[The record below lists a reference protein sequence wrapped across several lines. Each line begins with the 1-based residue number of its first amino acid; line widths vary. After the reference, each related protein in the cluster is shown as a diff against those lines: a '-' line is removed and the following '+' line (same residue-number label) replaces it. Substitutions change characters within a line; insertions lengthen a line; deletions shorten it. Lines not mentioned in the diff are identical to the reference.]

1 MPIWQLRNLLAQ
13 NFEEIMNTIKLSK
26 STIGF
31 LEPSTLPF
39 YSEGKWLSSSSS
51 VDVINPAT
59 TAKIANVALASPE
72 DINQSIDGAVT
83 AFKSWSK
90 QSVEFR
96 SACLKKLAE
105 LITRDEQ
112 VLAELECIDVGK
124 PISAA
129 LGFDVPFAA
138 DCFSYFAGVSQNYEY
153 ITDNNLE
160 TTDSHVV
167 KLPYG
172 VAGFVF
178 PWNFP
183 LTLCAWGIAPAL
195 AAGNT
200 VVIKPAS
207 ETPLSSLYLAK
218 LCQEAGFPSGVVN
231 VLPGTGAV
239 AGEALISSKKIKLM
253 SFTGSTA
260 VGKHVGEV
268 CGRNLVPAKLELGG
282 KGAAIVCR
290 DADVDHSVESLAGAV
305 TLNAGQVC
313 CTASRWYIHEDIYD
327 EFVEKAIATFNATV
341 VLDGTHPESEMGPI
355 CTEKQMNQVLNCI
368 DESKNQGAEILCGG
382 NRLTEGDY
390 ANGYFIEPTLL
401 EGSDQ
406 NTWAQEEIFG
416 PVAYLLKFT
425 DEDEVIERANENPYG
440 LSNSVWT
447 TDTDKAVNLAHRLVG
462 GNTWINAHNVFEYG
476 LNYGACNQ
484 SGCGGGVNSV
494 ATFEGYLRHQS
505 IASVR

>member
-1 MPIWQLRNLLAQ
+1 
-13 NFEEIMNTIKLSK
+13 MNKANLSK
-26 STIGF
+26 STLDF
-31 LEPSTLPF
+31 LEPSALPF
-39 YSEGKWLSSSSS
+39 YSNGQWLASTTNI
-51 VDVINPAT
+51 DVIDPAT
-59 TAKIANVALASPE
+59 TQNIASIALASSN
-72 DINQSIDGAVT
+72 DINNAVDNAT
-83 AFKSWSK
+83 IAFKTWSSE
-90 QSVEFR
+90 SVEFR
-96 SACLKKLAE
+96 TSCLTKLAE
-105 LITRDEQ
+105 LITRDAQ
-112 VLAELECIDVGK
+112 ILAELECIDVGK

-138 DCFSYFAGVSQNYEY
+138 DCFSYFADVARNYQY
-153 ITDNNLE
+153 ISDNNLT
-160 TTDSHVV
+160 TTDSHVA

-218 LCQEAGFPSGVVN
+218 LCDEAGFPAGVVN
-231 VLPGTGAV
+231 MLPGTGAD
-239 AGEALISSKKIKLM
+239 AGEALISNKKIKLM

-260 VGKHVGEV
+260 VGRHVGEV

-282 KGAAIVCR
+282 KGAAIICK
-290 DADVDHSVESLAGAV
+290 DSDIDLAVESLCGAV

-313 CTASRWYIHEDIYD
+313 CTASRWYIHADIYD
-327 EFVEKAIATFNATV
+327 QFVEKAIATFNATK
-341 VLDGTHPESEMGPI
+341 VLNGTHPDAEMGPI
-355 CTEKQMNQVLNCI
+355 CTEKQLERVLHCI
-368 DESKNQGAEILCGG
+368 NDAKKQGADVLCGG
-382 NRLTEGDY
+382 NRLTTGDY
-390 ANGYFIEPTLL
+390 AKGYFVEPTLL
-401 EGSDQ
+401 AGSDD

-416 PVAYLLKFT
+416 PVAFLLKFT
-425 DEDEVIERANENPYG
+425 DEDEVIDRANQNSYG
-440 LSNSVWT
+440 LANSIWT
-447 TDTDKAVNLAHRLVG
+447 TEQDKAIKLAHKLVG

>member
-1 MPIWQLRNLLAQ
+1 MKTT
-13 NFEEIMNTIKLSK
+13 ELSQ
-26 STIGF
+26 STLDF
-31 LEPSTLPF
+31 LEPTQLPF
-39 YSEGKWLSSSSS
+39 YQNGSWVNSSST
-51 VDVINPAT
+51 VEVINPAT
-59 TAKIANVALASPE
+59 TQQIATIALATAN
-72 DINQSIDGAVT
+72 DINESVDKAAI
-83 AFKSWSK
+83 AFKTWSTE
-90 QSVEFR
+90 SVEYR
-96 SACLKKLAE
+96 ATCLRKLAN
-105 LITRDEQ
+105 LITRDA
-112 VLAELECIDVGK
+112 LIFADLECIDVGK

-138 DCFSYFAGVSQNYEY
+138 DCFTYFADVAQEYQYVS
-153 ITDNNLE
+153 DNNLT

-167 KLPYG
+167 KIPYG

-200 VVIKPAS
+200 VVVKPAS
-207 ETPLSSLYLAK
+207 ETPLSTLFLAK
-218 LCQEAGFPSGVVN
+218 LCQEAGFPAGVVN
-231 VLPGTGAV
+231 VLPGTGDE
-239 AGEALISSKKIKLM
+239 AGEALISNTNIKLM

-260 VGKHVGEV
+260 VGRHVGEV

-282 KGAAIVCR
+282 KGAAIICS
-290 DADVDHSVESLAGAV
+290 DSDVDLAVEGLCGAV

-327 EFVEKAIATFNATV
+327 QFVEKAIATFNATKV
-341 VLDGTHPESEMGPI
+341 HNGANPDAEMGPI
-355 CTEKQMNQVLNCI
+355 CTEKQLNRVLHCI
-368 DESKNQGAEILCGG
+368 DDAQKQGATILCGG

-390 ANGYFIEPTLL
+390 KNGYFIEPTLL
-401 EGSDQ
+401 AGSDDNQ
-406 NTWAQEEIFG
+406 WAQEEIFG
-416 PVAYLLKFT
+416 PVAFLLKFN
-425 DEDEVIERANENPYG
+425 DEDEVIDRANKNNYG
-440 LSNSVWT
+440 LANSIWT
-447 TDTDKAVNLAHRLVG
+447 KDSDKAIKLAHKLVG

-505 IASVR
+505 IASIR

>member
-1 MPIWQLRNLLAQ
+1 MTKA
-13 NFEEIMNTIKLSK
+13 KLSK
-26 STIGF
+26 STLDF
-31 LEPSTLPF
+31 LEPMQLPF
-39 YSEGKWLSSSSS
+39 FSNGDWQTSAQAI
-51 VDVINPAT
+51 DVIDPAT
-59 TAKIANVALASPE
+59 SEKIASVSLASAR
-72 DINQSIDGAVT
+72 DIDQAIDSAANAFTAWSTQSIT
-83 AFKSWSK
+83 L
-90 QSVEFR
+90 R
-96 SACLKKLAE
+96 TRCLRNLAQ
-105 LITRDEQ
+105 LIQRDEQ
-112 VLAELECIDVGK
+112 ILAELECIDVGK

-129 LGFDVPFAA
+129 LEFDVPFAA
-138 DCFSYFAGVSQNYEY
+138 DCFSYFANVAEDFEY
-153 ITDNNLE
+153 TSNNNLT

-200 VVIKPAS
+200 VVVKPAS

-218 LCQEAGFPSGVVN
+218 LCQEAGFPAGVVN
-231 VLPGTGAV
+231 ILPGQGSV
-239 AGEALISSKKIKLM
+239 AGEALISSQKIKLM

-260 VGKHVGEV
+260 VGKHVAEV

-282 KGAAIVCR
+282 KGAAIVCN
-290 DADVDHSVESLAGAV
+290 DANVDHAVENLSGAV

-313 CTASRWYIHEDIYD
+313 CTASRWYIHEDIYQ
-327 EFVEKAIATFNATV
+327 EFVDKAKAKYQSTK
-341 VLDGTHPESEMGPI
+341 VLNGAHPEAEMGPI
-355 CTEKQMNQVLNCI
+355 CTEKQLSQVLNCI
-368 DESKNQGAEILCGG
+368 KEAKEQGAKVLCGG
-382 NRLTEGDY
+382 NRITHGEY

-401 EGSDQ
+401 AGSDD

-416 PVAYLLKFT
+416 PVAFLLKFS
-425 DEDEVIERANENPYG
+425 DEDEVINRANQNPYG
-440 LSNSVWT
+440 LANSVWT
-447 TDTDKAVNLAHRLVG
+447 TDSDKAIKLAHSLVG
-462 GNTWINAHNVFEYG
+462 GNSWINAHNVFEYG

>member
-1 MPIWQLRNLLAQ
+1 MKTTQLNK
-13 NFEEIMNTIKLSK
+13 NTLD
-26 STIGF
+26 F
-31 LEPSTLPF
+31 LEPAQLPF
-39 YSEGKWLSSSSS
+39 YLNGEWVTSSST
-51 VDVINPAT
+51 VGVIDPAT
-59 TAKIANVALASPE
+59 TQQVATVALATAN
-72 DINQSIDGAVT
+72 DINESVDKAAV
-83 AFKSWSK
+83 AFKTWSAET
-90 QSVEFR
+90 VEFR
-96 SACLKKLAE
+96 TSCLRKLAE
-105 LITRDEQ
+105 LINRDAQ

-138 DCFSYFAGVSQNYEY
+138 DCFSYFADVAQNYQY
-153 ITDNNLE
+153 VSDNNLT

-200 VVIKPAS
+200 VVVKPAS
-207 ETPLSSLYLAK
+207 ETPLSTLYLAK
-218 LCQEAGFPSGVVN
+218 LCQEAGFPAGVVN
-231 VLPGTGAV
+231 VLPGTGAE
-239 AGEALISSKKIKLM
+239 AGEALISNTNIKLM

-260 VGKHVGEV
+260 VGRHVGEV

-282 KGAAIVCR
+282 KGAAIICS
-290 DADVDHSVESLAGAV
+290 DSDVDLAVEGLCGAV

-313 CTASRWYIHEDIYD
+313 CTASRWYIHEDIY
-327 EFVEKAIATFNATV
+327 EQFVEKAIATFNATK
-341 VLDGTHPESEMGPI
+341 VLNGTNPDAEMGPI
-355 CTEKQMNQVLNCI
+355 CTEKQLNRVLHCI
-368 DESKNQGAEILCGG
+368 EDAKQQGATILCGG

-390 ANGYFIEPTLL
+390 EKGYFIEPTLL
-401 EGSDQ
+401 AGSDD
-406 NTWAQEEIFG
+406 NSWAQEEIFG
-416 PVAYLLKFT
+416 PVAFLLKFT
-425 DEDEVIERANENPYG
+425 SEDEVIDRANKNNYG
-440 LSNSVWT
+440 LANSIWT
-447 TDTDKAVNLAHRLVG
+447 KDSDKTIKLAHKLVG

-505 IASVR
+505 IASIR